1 MPTDFLDE
9 GPTKFAQMAAG
20 ATHFGRSRWISGG
33 ANSGKTQALIDWFQA
48 ATATLTPGTR
58 VLARAANS
66 ETRWRLMERLAEVG
80 WPAIDCTTPLGFFE
94 QEVMLFYP
102 RLAARAGLG
111 SQFPLMLRPE
121 NEQELAG
128 RLWAEGS
135 EAPLAAPTWERAVRR
150 LLDLLQL
157 AASSNTP
164 LAEISDRLVRG
175 LGSAAQV
182 ELPDDWVDRAGALIQ
197 QWRDWCLQRGLLTY
211 GLVSWLYGQFLLPD
225 AAYCDR
231 LRRRYPLV
239 LADDTDDFPA
249 LAGQLLAQLLDGGA
263 IGGFTY
269 NPDGSGRLGLGA
281 DPAALRGLAD
291 RCGVLD
297 LGRSA
302 NPLVQQV
309 APVLAAVAQEPL
321 AIAQWAKSW
330 PDRVQVLTTIS
341 RAQLLRETAEA
352 IVQAVQGGEVQPQD
366 IAVISPGLDAIAGYT
381 LATILRD
388 REIPVTLL
396 GNQRPLISSPTVR
409 SLLTLWALVY
419 PGLGDWLNREDVAE
433 MLTSLSMEPDPWF
446 DPDRDPKF
454 DPNLD
459 PKLNPNLD
467 PDQARENPRDLDL
480 ASSLDGSLTSPTGL
494 RRAIDPVRAGL
505 IADHC
510 FRPDRHQPELLPV
523 EVFARWDRLGF
534 RATQAYQHLR
544 QWVSEQQAQLRQHL
558 VASPLMVLDRAVQQF
573 LWHGGRLDPAELS
586 ALRELLES
594 AHRYWEI
601 GHRIDAQAPPTA
613 TIAQFIS
620 LLRRG
625 TIAAN
630 PFPTQLLDP
639 APIGV
644 TLANIFQYRT
654 GRLAHRWHFWL
665 DAASPLWPQGGSAV
679 LFGSPL
685 FLQHWNGR
693 RRTADDLE
701 QEDRDRFDRLIHDL
715 LGRCSDRLYLCHSE
729 LSVTGQDQLG
739 PLRPIVDASPDP
751 H

>member
-1 MPTDFLDE
+1 VANGFLNQE
-9 GPTKFAQMAAG
+9 STTVLQTTQGTVGAADS
-20 ATHFGRSRWISGG
+20 GRSHWISGG

-48 ATATLTPGTR
+48 ATAGRSPGPR
-58 VLARAANS
+58 VLALAANS
-66 ETRWRLMERLAEVG
+66 ETRWRLMERLAGVG
-80 WPAIDCTTPLGFFE
+80 WPSIDCTTPLGFFE

-102 RLAARAGLG
+102 RLAERAGLG
-111 SQFPLMLRPE
+111 PQFPLMLRPE

-128 RLWAEGS
+128 RLWAEGG
-135 EAPLAAPTWERAVRR
+135 EATLVAPAWERAVRR

-157 AASSNTP
+157 AASSNQP
-164 LAEISDRLVRG
+164 LTEISDRLVRG
-175 LGSAAQV
+175 LGATAQV
-182 ELPDDWVDRAGALIQ
+182 ELPGDWVDRAGALIE

-225 AAYCDR
+225 PGYGDR
-231 LRRRYPLV
+231 LRQRYRLV

-249 LAGQLLAQLLDGGA
+249 MAGLLLTQLLDGGA

-281 DPAALRGLAD
+281 DPAALQGLAD
-291 RCGVLD
+291 RCTVID

-302 NPLVQQV
+302 NPLVQDV
-309 APVLAAVAQEPL
+309 APVLAAVAQEPF
-321 AIAQWAKSW
+321 AIAQWAEAW
-330 PDRVQVLTTIS
+330 PDRVQVITTIS
-341 RAQLLRETAEA
+341 RAQLLRETAET

-433 MLTSLSMEPDPWF
+433 MLTHLSMEPDPWF
-446 DPDRDPKF
+446 DPDRDRVDLMNSS
-454 DPNLD
+454 DPN
-459 PKLNPNLD
+459 PVNP
-467 PDQARENPRDLDL
+467 
-480 ASSLDGSLTSPTGL
+480 LDGSLTSPTGL

-510 FRPDRHQPELLPV
+510 FGPDRHQPDLLPV
-523 EVFARWDRLGF
+523 EVFARWDRLGS
-534 RATQAYQHLR
+534 RATQAYQRLR

-558 VASPLMVLDRAVQQF
+558 VASPLIVLDRAVQQF

-594 AHRYWEI
+594 AHRYWDI
-601 GHRIDAQAPPTA
+601 GNRIDAQAPPTA

-630 PFPTQLLDP
+630 PFPTQVLDP

-665 DAASPLWPQGGSAV
+665 DASSPLWPQGGSAV

-685 FLQHWNGR
+685 FLQGWNGR
-693 RRTADDLE
+693 RRTPEDQE

-739 PLRPIVDASPDP
+739 PLRPIIDASSSPNEPD
-751 H
+751 